1 MNLDDIMET
10 DIWQLYQ
17 KGQDY
22 HRITGIYED
31 TDRNYRMYNGD
42 QWGGAKLGG
51 IEPVQKNFIKP
62 IVKYKLSVI
71 HDNLYRAVFSSMNYD
86 NKAFRQ
92 TAENCCELLNGYIER
107 LWEQDK
113 MDDKLREVTEDAA
126 INDEGIVYIYWD
138 EEEKRPVHQV
148 VKKNDIYYGDENSE
162 DIQSQPYILIRKR
175 MSVVNAIDLAVAHGV
190 SNDMLH
196 FILGDNETLEET
208 GEAAKQE
215 VDDRVTVVYK
225 MYKRHGTV
233 KFSIATRYV
242 DIAEDE
248 ETSLKLYPIAHMT
261 WERKAGSARGEGE
274 VRYLIPNQIEVNRTE
289 MRRVL
294 TVREQAYPMR
304 VIDVSKVE
312 NPDAVDTVGGTIRT
326 NGQPVDDVN
335 KIIGTVHPAQ
345 MSNDVK
351 ELQESLIQVTRDLA
365 GAGDTATGQVNPEA
379 ASGRA
384 ILAVQQ
390 ASHAPMTAQKEKTK
404 SIIEDISKIDLE
416 YLIVNSENGI
426 DMLEEVD
433 DPETGEKTMQMVNVP
448 QSVWEQLQA
457 TVKIDVTP
465 KGVYDR
471 FALEQTLE
479 NLLTNG
485 LFSEERFPEFE
496 TYVEA
501 LPDDAVAPKQILE
514 GIVKRKRE
522 ERLRIATMDAQ
533 AQLMQ
538 QRAQQ
543 FLMEDPDGQAQQM
556 ADAETQAEAQ
566 LRAKEAEYAKKE
578 SKLDEETAEAE
589 AETDEE

>member
-1 MNLDDIMET
+1 
-10 DIWQLYQ
+10 
-17 KGQDY
+17 
-22 HRITGIYED
+22 
-31 TDRNYRMYNGD
+31 
-42 QWGGAKLGG
+42 
-51 IEPVQKNFIKP
+51 
-62 IVKYKLSVI
+62 
-71 HDNLYRAVFSSMNYD
+71 
-86 NKAFRQ
+86 
-92 TAENCCELLNGYIER
+92 
-107 LWEQDK
+107 
-113 MDDKLREVTEDAA
+113 
-126 INDEGIVYIYWD
+126 
-138 EEEKRPVHQV
+138 
-148 VKKNDIYYGDENSE
+148 
-162 DIQSQPYILIRKR
+162 
-175 MSVVNAIDLAVAHGV
+175 MSVVNAVDLAVEHGV
-190 SNDMLH
+190 SNEMLH
-196 FILGDNETLEET
+196 FIIGDNDNLEET
-208 GEAAKQE
+208 GEASQYE
-215 VDDRVTVVYK
+215 VDNRVTVVYK

-248 ETSLKLYPIAHMT
+248 ETSLKLYPVAHMT

-304 VIDVSKVE
+304 VVDVSKIE
-312 NPDAVDTVGGTIRT
+312 NPDAVDSVGGTIRT

-426 DMLEEVD
+426 DMLDEET
-433 DPETGEKTMQMVNVP
+433 DPNTGEESLQMVNVP

-457 TVKIDVTP
+457 TVKVDVTP

-479 NLLTNG
+479 NLLMQG
-485 LFSEERFPEFE
+485 LFSVERLPEFKK
-496 TYVEA
+496 YVKA

-514 GIVKRKRE
+514 GIVKEAE
-522 ERLRIATMDAQ
+522 EEQRRIAMMDAQ
-533 AQLMQ
+533 AQKMQ

-543 FLMEDPDGQAQQM
+543 FLMEDPDGQAQQI
-556 ADAETQAEAQ
+556 ADAESQIMQRLMAQ
-566 LRAKEAEYAKKE
+566 EQGYADQEAE
-578 SKLDEETAEAE
+578 LDEETAEAE
-589 AETDEE
+589 EETDEE

>member
-1 MNLDDIMET
+1 MDLQEIMET
-10 DIWQLYQ
+10 DIWALYQ

-86 NKAFRQ
+86 NRAFRQ
-92 TAENCCELLNGYIER
+92 TAENCCKLLNGYIER

-113 MDDKLREVTEDAA
+113 MDDKLREITEDAA
-126 INDEGIVYIYWD
+126 INDEGIVYIFWD
-138 EEEKRPVHQV
+138 DEQKRPVHQV
-148 VKKNDIYYGDENSE
+148 VKKNDVYYGDENNE

-175 MSVVNAIDLAVAHGV
+175 MSVVNAIDLAVIHGV
-190 SNDMLH
+190 GKEELKN
-196 FILGDNETLEET
+196 IVGDNVTLEET

-225 MYKRHGTV
+225 LYKRHGTV

-248 ETSLKLYPIAHMT
+248 ETSLKLYPVAHMT

-304 VIDVSKVE
+304 VIDTSKIE
-312 NPDAVDTVGGTIRT
+312 NPNAIDTVGGTIRT
-326 NGQPVDDVN
+326 NGNPVDDVN
-335 KIIGTVHPAQ
+335 KIIGTVQPAQ

-404 SIIEDISKIDLE
+404 SIIEDTAKIDLE
-416 YLIVNSENGI
+416 YLIVNSEDGI

-433 DPETGEKTMQMVNVP
+433 DPQTGEKTMQMVNVP
-448 QSVWEQLQA
+448 QTVWEQLQA

-485 LFSEERFPEFE
+485 LFSVERFPEFE

-514 GIVKRKRE
+514 GIVKRKKE
-522 ERLRIATMDAQ
+522 EQRRIAMMDAQ

-543 FLMEDPDGQAQQM
+543 FLMEDPDGQAQQI
-556 ADAETQAEAQ
+556 ADAEAQ
-566 LRAKEAEYAKKE
+566 LMAQEAQYAEQEAE
-578 SKLDEETAEAE
+578 LDQETAEAE
-589 AETDEE
+589 EKTDEE

>member
-1 MNLDDIMET
+1 
-10 DIWQLYQ
+10 
-17 KGQDY
+17 
-22 HRITGIYED
+22 
-31 TDRNYRMYNGD
+31 
-42 QWGGAKLGG
+42 
-51 IEPVQKNFIKP
+51 
-62 IVKYKLSVI
+62 
-71 HDNLYRAVFSSMNYD
+71 
-86 NKAFRQ
+86 
-92 TAENCCELLNGYIER
+92 
-107 LWEQDK
+107 
-113 MDDKLREVTEDAA
+113 
-126 INDEGIVYIYWD
+126 
-138 EEEKRPVHQV
+138 
-148 VKKNDIYYGDENSE
+148 
-162 DIQSQPYILIRKR
+162 
-175 MSVVNAIDLAVAHGV
+175 
-190 SNDMLH
+190 
-196 FILGDNETLEET
+196 
-208 GEAAKQE
+208 
-215 VDDRVTVVYK
+215 
-225 MYKRHGTV
+225 
-233 KFSIATRYV
+233 
-242 DIAEDE
+242 
-248 ETSLKLYPIAHMT
+248 
-261 WERKAGSARGEGE
+261 
-274 VRYLIPNQIEVNRTE
+274 

-294 TVREQAYPMR
+294 TVREQAYPIR
-304 VIDVSKVE
+304 VVDVSKVE
-312 NPDAVDTVGGTIRT
+312 NPEALDTVGGTIHAK
-326 NGQPVDDVN
+326 GQTVDDVN
-335 KIIGTVHPAQ
+335 KIIGTVQPAQ

-426 DMLEEVD
+426 DMLDEET
-433 DPETGEKTMQMVNVP
+433 DPNTGEESMQMVNVP

-457 TVKIDVTP
+457 TVKVDVTP

-533 AQLMQ
+533 AHLMQ

-543 FLMEDPDGQAQQM
+543 FLMEDPDGQAQQI
-556 ADAETQAEAQ
+556 ADAEAQ
-566 LRAKEAEYAKKE
+566 LMAQEAEYAE
-578 SKLDEETAEAE
+578 QEAELDEETAEAE
-589 AETDEE
+589 EETDEV